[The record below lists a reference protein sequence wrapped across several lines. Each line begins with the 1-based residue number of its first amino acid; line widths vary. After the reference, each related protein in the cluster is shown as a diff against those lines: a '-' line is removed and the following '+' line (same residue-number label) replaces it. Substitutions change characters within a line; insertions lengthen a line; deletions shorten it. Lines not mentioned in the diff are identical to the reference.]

1 MTIMVLEWVLDRLR
15 EGKRVALATVVES
28 AGSVPRRPGAR
39 LGLLSTGEFEGSVGG
54 GGFELKV
61 IEALRAMLD
70 GDGRSRVKEF
80 ILNRQATTSKAGEPL
95 NSLCGGRVKVSLE
108 ILEPSPSILLI
119 GGGHV
124 GFALAEACTW
134 LGWEHD
140 VADVRK
146 EWSNKERFP
155 QAGRCIAGELTE
167 ILDEVVDSARTS
179 THVFILGHDWKV
191 DQDVLLHL
199 LQHSVNA
206 TIGVIGSRSKWN
218 AFRAAALEAGIDEK
232 EIDDVRCPI
241 GLTIGAETP
250 EELALAM
257 ASEVLADLR
266 RADINAPTWR
276 QDT

>member
-1 MTIMVLEWVLDRLR
+1 M
-15 EGKRVALATVVES
+15 
-28 AGSVPRRPGAR
+28 
-39 LGLLSTGEFEGSVGG
+39 
-54 GGFELKV
+54 
-61 IEALRAMLD
+61 
-70 GDGRSRVKEF
+70 
-80 ILNRQATTSKAGEPL
+80 
-95 NSLCGGRVKVSLE
+95 KVSLE

-124 GFALAEACTW
+124 GFALAEDCTW
-134 LGWEHD
+134 IGWEHD

-199 LQHSVNA
+199 LQHSVDA

-218 AFRAAALEAGIDEK
+218 AFRAAALEAGIDKK